1 MCLFFIGMIGVALV
15 EDYLIGRLGDVNPLT
30 LVVLRRRAV
39 RSGAWWRVKP
49 LSRALI
55 ESVMLFIKRG
65 GVIRSSSLLTQ
76 LRLAVIEVLAQ
87 LLSGKLTLVAYL
99 VGLRIM
105 RIKGIVLDSVKSI
118 ISLGIMWLKTPRLYR
133 VDI

>member
-1 MCLFFIGMIGVALV
+1 MIGVALV
-15 EDYLIGRLGDVNPLT
+15 EDYLISRLGDVNPLT

-76 LRLAVIEVLAQ
+76 LRLAVIEALTQ

-105 RIKGIVLDSVKSI
+105 RAKGIVLDSVKSI

>member
-1 MCLFFIGMIGVALV
+1 MIGVALV
-15 EDYLIGRLGDVNPLT
+15 EDYLISRLGGVNLLT
-30 LVVLRRRAV
+30 LVALRRRAA

-76 LRLAVIEVLAQ
+76 LRLAVIEALAQ
-87 LLSGKLTLVAYL
+87 LLSEKLTLVAYL

-105 RIKGIVLDSVKSI
+105 LAKGFALDSVKSI
-118 ISLGIMWLKTPRLYR
+118 ISLGIMWLRTPRLYR
-133 VDI
+133 VDV

>member
-1 MCLFFIGMIGVALV
+1 MIGVALV

-76 LRLAVIEVLAQ
+76 LRLAVIEAIAQ
-87 LLSGKLTLVAYL
+87 VLSGKLTLVAYL

-105 RIKGIVLDSVKSI
+105 RAKGIVLDSVKSI

>member
-1 MCLFFIGMIGVALV
+1 MV

-65 GVIRSSSLLTQ
+65 GVIKSSSLLTQ

-99 VGLRIM
+99 AGLRIM
-105 RIKGIVLDSVKSI
+105 QAKGFTLDSVRSI
-118 ISLGIMWLKTPRLYR
+118 VSLGIMWLRTPRLYR